1 MFIEDPGAERRSLML
16 KKPFICNGALTG
28 HQCEH
33 YWLRFA
39 PIVANNPDNLKD
51 GERGRA
57 CLLSDAFL
65 PEFDSKD
72 TPTFCNRYEPRKA
85 PGLVNIARR
94 AFGAMGIGKGGYVGF
109 DKAHE
114 VYSSLSPEEIREM
127 QAADPSTPDEYFPP
141 ALGISVADIARVQ
154 TANMGPA
161 PAPKPGEISPEEV
174 DAVLATLTE
183 KAPEQK
189 EEKQ

>member
-28 HQCEH
+28 NQCTH

-39 PIVANNPDNLKD
+39 PLVANNPDNLKD

-57 CLLSDAFL
+57 CLLSEAFL
-65 PEFDSKD
+65 PEFDSTD
-72 TPTFCNRYEPRKA
+72 TPNFCNRYEPRKA

-94 AFGAMGIGKGGYVGF
+94 IIGRGGYVRY

-114 VYSSLSPEEIREM
+114 EYDSLAPETIREM

-141 ALGISVADIARVQ
+141 QMGISVADIARVQ

-161 PAPKPGEISPEEV
+161 PEPKPGETTKDEVEAALASLSPRKRKKRNNDE
-174 DAVLATLTE
+174 
-183 KAPEQK
+183 
-189 EEKQ
+189 

>member
-28 HQCEH
+28 IQCEH

-57 CLLSDAFL
+57 CLLSEAFL
-65 PEFDSKD
+65 PEFDSAD

-85 PGLVNIARR
+85 TGLVNIARR
-94 AFGAMGIGKGGYVGF
+94 ALSSMGFKAGGYVAY
-109 DKAHE
+109 DKPHE
-114 VYSSLSPEEIREM
+114 EYSPLSPEEIREL

-141 ALGISVADIARVQ
+141 QMGISVADIARVQ

-161 PAPKPGEISPEEV
+161 PAPKPGETTKDEV
-174 DAVLATLTE
+174 EAALASLTE
-183 KAPEQK
+183 KTETKK
-189 EEKQ
+189 EEE